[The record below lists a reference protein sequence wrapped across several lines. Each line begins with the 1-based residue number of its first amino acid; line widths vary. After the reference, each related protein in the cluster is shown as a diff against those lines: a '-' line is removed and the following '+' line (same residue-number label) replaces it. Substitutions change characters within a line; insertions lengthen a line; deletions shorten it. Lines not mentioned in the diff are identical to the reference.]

1 MGFQPGDGIDRPR
14 TDDPETA
21 ALRERATGV
30 LAAYH
35 QIELAEAGMLL
46 IVLAEYLDCSVDAL
60 AAEVLRT
67 AATRPAGVDEPP
79 QSGDVSPERSCTPE
93 Q

>member
-1 MGFQPGDGIDRPR
+1 MGFPPGDGTDRPR
-14 TDDPETA
+14 SDDPETA
-21 ALRERATGV
+21 ALREQATGI
-30 LAAYH
+30 LAEYH

-67 AATRPAGVDEPP
+67 AVARDEPP
-79 QSGDVSPERSCTPE
+79 QSGDFSPERSGTAE
-93 Q
+93 

>member
-1 MGFQPGDGIDRPR
+1 MGFQPSDGIDRPR

-21 ALRERATGV
+21 ALREQATGV

-67 AATRPAGVDEPP
+67 ADEPP
-79 QSGDVSPERSCTPE
+79 QSGDFSPERSGTSE
-93 Q
+93 